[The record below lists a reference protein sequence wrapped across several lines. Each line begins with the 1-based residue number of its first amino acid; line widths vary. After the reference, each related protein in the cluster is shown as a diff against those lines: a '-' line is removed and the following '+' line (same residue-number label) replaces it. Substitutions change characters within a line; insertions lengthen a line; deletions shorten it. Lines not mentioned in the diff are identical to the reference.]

1 MLYAEP
7 NLVTLQSKMREL
19 LMIGGAATEAN
30 EFNESELFSMRR
42 ITIAPMLIVAGYIV
56 ILYAIM
62 KKNKVKKD

>member
-1 MLYAEP
+1 
-7 NLVTLQSKMREL
+7 
-19 LMIGGAATEAN
+19 MIGGAATEAN
-30 EFNESELFSMRR
+30 EYNESELFSMRR